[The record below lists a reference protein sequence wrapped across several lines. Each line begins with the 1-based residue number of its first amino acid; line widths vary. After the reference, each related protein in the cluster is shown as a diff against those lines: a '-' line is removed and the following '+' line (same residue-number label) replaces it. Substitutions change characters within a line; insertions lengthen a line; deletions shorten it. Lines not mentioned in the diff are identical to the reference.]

1 VAEAPSRPRV
11 LLVSAHPLAL
21 NELKRVASPVCAS
34 VWCRRF
40 EDVSG
45 DTTQARDAE
54 VCVLDACVPPPSR
67 DALLGTLLAHAPACR
82 VVVVAETF
90 DEDDSILLLKLGV
103 RGLIRYT
110 SLADQLPRA
119 LAAVTRGG
127 YWAPRSLISRVID
140 VVQGPARARPAG
152 ARGARLSRREEEVL
166 NALVGNL
173 SNKEIAQRLYISERT
188 VKFHVSNVLS
198 KFGVAR
204 RSDLIVQL
212 LQHRPAAR

>member
-1 VAEAPSRPRV
+1 MSEAPTRPRV

-21 NELKRVASPVCAS
+21 KELRRVAGPVCAS
-34 VWCRRF
+34 VRCLRF
-40 EDVSG
+40 DDVSA
-45 DTTQARDAE
+45 DTTQARGVD

-82 VVVVAETF
+82 VVVVAEAF

-110 SLADQLPRA
+110 TLTDQLPRA

-140 VVQGPARARPAG
+140 VVQGPARARPAE
-152 ARGARLSRREEEVL
+152 ARGAQLSRREEEVL
-166 NALVGNL
+166 DALVGNL
-173 SNKEIAQRLYISERT
+173 SNKEIAQRLHISERT

-204 RSDLIVQL
+204 RSDLIVQV
-212 LQHRPAAR
+212 LQHRPASR

>member
-1 VAEAPSRPRV
+1 VSEGPTRPRV

-21 NELKRVASPVCAS
+21 SELKRVVGPVCAS
-34 VWCRRF
+34 MKCLRF

-45 DTTQARDAE
+45 NTAQARDE
-54 VCVLDACVPPPSR
+54 DVCVVDACVPPPSR
-67 DALLGTLLAHAPACR
+67 DALLGDLLADAPACR

-90 DEDDSILLLKLGV
+90 EQEDSVLLLRLGV
-103 RGLIRYT
+103 RGLVRYA
-110 SLADQLPRA
+110 SIADQLPGA
-119 LAAVTRGG
+119 LAAVARGG

-140 VVQGPARARPAG
+140 VIQVPARGRPAE

-166 NALVGNL
+166 DALVDNL
-173 SNKEIAQRLYISERT
+173 SNKEIAERLHICERT

-204 RSDLIVQL
+204 RADLILQV
-212 LQHRPAAR
+212 LQHRPASR